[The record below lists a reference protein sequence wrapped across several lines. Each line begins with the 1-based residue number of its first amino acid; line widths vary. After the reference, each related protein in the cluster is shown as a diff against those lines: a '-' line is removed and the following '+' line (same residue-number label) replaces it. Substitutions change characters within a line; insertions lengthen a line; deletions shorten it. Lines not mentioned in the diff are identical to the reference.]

1 MVELGSDKKAS
12 HDRGAE
18 RSRRSEQ
25 ERGRGDARERG
36 RGSDRERDREVARG
50 REREGA
56 LPFGAIVGQDDLKRG
71 LLAVAA
77 NDDLDGLLIRG
88 AKGTAK
94 STAVRGLAGLL
105 PTQTVVE
112 GCPYGCPPDDPGRQ
126 CADCRSRPAAEIET
140 TERPVPVVTLPLS
153 ATRERVVGTLSVA
166 DALAGEYEFDPGVLA
181 RANRGILYV
190 DEVNLL
196 GDHLVDTLLDAAAS
210 GVNRVERDG
219 VSVTHPASFT
229 LVGTM
234 NPEEGDLRPQLRDR
248 FALQTTVTGC
258 DSIDDRVA
266 IIDRALGDDGEE
278 RGREDGQGEAN
289 ANDPDTDA
297 YRERLRRARRR
308 LPDVTLPRS
317 FREEIAELCRD
328 AGVEG
333 HRGDIATARAARTF
347 AALED
352 RGRVLE
358 SDVREAAS
366 FALAHRLRSD
376 PFDSAPEPEDRID
389 EHFASDGDGDVPED
403 TEGATSEDE
412 DGRRNGGATPN
423 ATAGDPEGADGAD
436 AEPADGVERDAD
448 TEAGSEVDRDAPGR
462 GSDPEPAGEHADDEG
477 DTDEDDVNEGAM
489 NEGGANEGETDGDDA
504 NGDDATDGD
513 AIDGDANNS
522 DREER
527 TPIVPGQS
535 RASVGRSR
543 APEISVPD
551 AKDAGPDAH
560 DAADLRSGSG
570 TRPSAEGDVAGPRVR
585 SERADTTAASADVDV
600 GASLRAATR
609 RGASSIE
616 SRDLRRSV
624 RRGDA
629 DTLVT
634 FVVDASASM
643 RPAMRA
649 AKGVVLELLRD
660 AYEGREEVAFVAFA
674 GTDADVLLP
683 PTDSVGM
690 AARHLKDLPT
700 GDRTPLP
707 AGLRT
712 AATVVRRADPA
723 AGVVVVVTDG
733 RANVAD
739 GSPSAETRAAG
750 RELAE
755 TGAHVVVV
763 DAGAEPEN
771 GGSGHGDPGRG
782 DPGYDGAEKPSG
794 SDRGGGSRRSDRNR
808 SSLIGPLL
816 RTTGGERI
824 PLSALSADRID
835 GQVARVD
842 RD

>member
-1 MVELGSDKKAS
+1 M
-12 HDRGAE
+12 
-18 RSRRSEQ
+18 
-25 ERGRGDARERG
+25 
-36 RGSDRERDREVARG
+36 
-50 REREGA
+50 
-56 LPFGAIVGQDDLKRG
+56 VGQEDLKRG

-94 STAVRGLAGLL
+94 STAVRGLADLL
-105 PTQTVVE
+105 PTQRVVE

-126 CADCRSRPAAEIET
+126 CADCRSRPRADLTA
-140 TERPVPVVTLPLS
+140 TERAVPVVTLPLS

-219 VSVTHPASFT
+219 VSVAHPASFT

-248 FALQTTVTGC
+248 FALQTAVTGC

-266 IIDRALGDDGEE
+266 IIDRALGDAGTETPI
-278 RGREDGQGEAN
+278 EDGNGIENASTDDIEN
-289 ANDPDTDA
+289 AGADDADANDADA
-297 YRERLRRARRR
+297 DDADADASGRRLRRARRR
-308 LPDVTLPRS
+308 LPEVTLPRS

-333 HRGDIATARAARTF
+333 HRGDIAIARAARTF
-347 AALED
+347 AALAD

-358 SDVREAAS
+358 SDVREAAA
-366 FALAHRLRSD
+366 FALPHRLRSD
-376 PFDSAPEPEDRID
+376 PFDSAPDPEALID
-389 EHFASDGDGDVPED
+389 EHFESDGDE
-403 TEGATSEDE
+403 ETSEDAE
-412 DGRRNGGATPN
+412 GTDEGR
-423 ATAGDPEGADGAD
+423 DES
-436 AEPADGVERDAD
+436 
-448 TEAGSEVDRDAPGR
+448 EAGESGRENGAGEGEGETGEGDGNRPAEAEGSGAERETAGR
-462 GSDPEPAGEHADDEG
+462 GSTDEGDDGPDAADRGPADAPDEPLADAAAGTGAEMGPDDSGHSGESQRDGGSESDGEHAADAS
-477 DTDEDDVNEGAM
+477 DTDRGSGDE
-489 NEGGANEGETDGDDA
+489 ANDGHGSAGEEA
-504 NGDDATDGD
+504 EEKE
-513 AIDGDANNS
+513 
-522 DREER
+522 EER
-527 TPIVPGQS
+527 SPIVPGQS
-535 RASVGRSR
+535 RAAIGRGR
-543 APEISVPD
+543 APEISIPD
-551 AKDAGPDAH
+551 SGDVEDSDADAS
-560 DAADLRSGSG
+560 AGSGSRTG
-570 TRPSAEGDVAGPRVR
+570 PATPPTTDGDVAGPRIR
-585 SERADTTAASADVDV
+585 SEHADATAASANVDV

-609 RGASSIE
+609 RGSTSIE

-629 DTLVT
+629 DALVT

-712 AATVVRRADPA
+712 AGEVVRRADPA

-739 GSPSAETRAAG
+739 GSPSAETRAAA

-755 TGAHVVVV
+755 TGAHVLVV
-763 DAGAEPEN
+763 DAGANEPTESERDGN
-771 GGSGHGDPGRG
+771 G
-782 DPGYDGAEKPSG
+782 
-794 SDRGGGSRRSDRNR
+794 RRSDRDR

-816 RTTGGERI
+816 EATGGERV
-824 PLSALSADRID
+824 PLSALSAERID
-835 GQVARVD
+835 GTVADVYKG
-842 RD
+842 

>member
-1 MVELGSDKKAS
+1 MIELGADKKAS
-12 HDRGAE
+12 HDRG
-18 RSRRSEQ
+18 
-25 ERGRGDARERG
+25 GDHGSHR
-36 RGSDRERDREVARG
+36 RGS
-50 REREGA
+50 
-56 LPFGAIVGQDDLKRG
+56 LPFDEIVGQEALKRG

-94 STAVRGLAGLL
+94 STAVRGLADLL
-105 PTQTVVE
+105 PSQTVVE
-112 GCPYGCPPDDPGRQ
+112 GCPYGCPPDDPGLQ
-126 CADCRSRPAAEIET
+126 CADCRSRPRADLTT
-140 TERPVPVVTLPLS
+140 TERAVPVVTLPLS

-219 VSVTHPASFT
+219 VSVAHPASFT

-266 IIDRALGDDGEE
+266 IIDRALGDEGDGAETQ
-278 RGREDGQGEAN
+278 DGTENAGTDDSENAGTDETEN
-289 ANDPDTDA
+289 AGANDADTDA
-297 YRERLRRARRR
+297 SRRHLRRARRR

-347 AALED
+347 AALAD

-358 SDVREAAS
+358 SDVREAAT
-366 FALAHRLRSD
+366 FALPHRLRSD
-376 PFDSAPEPEDRID
+376 PFDSAPDPEDLIDHHFEADGDEETPEDAEQTDESRKTGERREETGEDDGEAGEGDERAGKGEEGASEGDERASEGEASRNDEGEGPGAEQGDADHESTDEDDDGPDAADRGAADAPDDTSRSGGSASGGEHAGGEPE
-389 EHFASDGDGDVPED
+389 SD
-403 TEGATSEDE
+403 
-412 DGRRNGGATPN
+412 
-423 ATAGDPEGADGAD
+423 
-436 AEPADGVERDAD
+436 
-448 TEAGSEVDRDAPGR
+448 
-462 GSDPEPAGEHADDEG
+462 GEHADAEGDSDEG
-477 DTDEDDVNEGAM
+477 SVDEGSVDEANDGA
-489 NEGGANEGETDGDDA
+489 ESDGE
-504 NGDDATDGD
+504 
-513 AIDGDANNS
+513 
-522 DREER
+522 REER
-527 TPIVPGQS
+527 SPIVPGQS
-535 RASVGRSR
+535 RAAIGRGR
-543 APEISVPD
+543 APDISLPD
-551 AKDAGPDAH
+551 SGDAGGSDPDPSAG
-560 DAADLRSGSG
+560 SGSG
-570 TRPSAEGDVAGPRVR
+570 PTTPPTTNGDVAGPRVR
-585 SERADTTAASADVDV
+585 SEPADATAASGDVDV

-609 RGASSIE
+609 RGSTSIE

-629 DTLVT
+629 DVLVT
-634 FVVDASASM
+634 FAVDASASM

-683 PTDSVGM
+683 PTDDVGL

-739 GSPSAETRAAG
+739 GSPSAETRAAA

-763 DAGAEPEN
+763 EAGSDAEHGDAG
-771 GGSGHGDPGRG
+771 GD
-782 DPGYDGAEKPSG
+782 
-794 SDRGGGSRRSDRNR
+794 RRSNRDR

-816 RTTGGERI
+816 EATGGERV
-824 PLSALSADRID
+824 PLSALSAERID
-835 GQVARVD
+835 GTVADVYKG
-842 RD
+842 